1 MGQPP
6 VRDGTGP
13 AGKDRW
19 RVPGEL
25 KHLSTPRKQNQQ
37 DGWATDHPAQLVG
50 TPLGGEARSSG
61 ERTGPAPKPGSL
73 SEKGSGRWGCRAC
86 SDVARRHCV
95 GVVRTRRVW
104 EGPPERVRVP

>member
-13 AGKDRW
+13 AGQDRW
-19 RVPGEL
+19 GAPGEL

-37 DGWATDHPAQLVG
+37 ESLARETPAQLVG

-73 SEKGSGRWGCRAC
+73 RASGVGAGVVGRVQSSQGDTVWGLCVREGSGKAHRSG
-86 SDVARRHCV
+86 
-95 GVVRTRRVW
+95 
-104 EGPPERVRVP
+104 